1 MTRRSARH
9 AERVGDV
16 IPLRRRLTRPER
28 PASARSS
35 KLGSLRPEQL
45 GRILRDAE
53 RGEIADF
60 VDLADRMVQLD
71 GHIRANYI
79 TRLAAVGAARSEW
92 IPGRT
97 GDPERDFYAEQAA
110 QFCADRIGECDS
122 DDRAV
127 MELLDAVGIGLS
139 VQEMDYAWRDEGW
152 WTIDRFRFVHQRR
165 LRFDEDWEPRIVDF
179 GGGRTVSGGVRLS
192 RWSRKFVVHQS
203 REHATDPSCTGVL
216 RSVAW
221 LYLFKRW
228 ALQFW
233 VHGAER
239 FAWPMV
245 LGWVKRT
252 GDKAARRNL
261 LEILEEFTAE
271 HRAVLDEGDKVE
283 LIESQLKDAGTWREL
298 TNTLNAEIGKALL
311 GSVDQ
316 TEPTEIGAWKAVESR
331 KATTVDS
338 RQAMDERQL
347 AATYRRD
354 VITPLLEFNTHL
366 WNGVLPAIPTRRW
379 VIAET
384 RKNVPREA
392 LEVGAV
398 TYDELR
404 GSLGLDPWGPDRGGD
419 ERVLLGS
426 GSQVPPVEPVSQD

>member
-1 MTRRSARH
+1 LTR
-9 AERVGDV
+9 AERPTASYRSG
-16 IPLRRRLTRPER
+16 RL
-28 PASARSS
+28 S
-35 KLGSLRPEQL
+35 SLRPAQVS
-45 GRILRDAE
+45 RILRDAE

-97 GDPERDFYAEQAA
+97 GDPERDQYAEAA
-110 QFCADRIGECDS
+110 ARFCADRAAEYEG
-122 DDRAV
+122 DDRLV
-127 MELLDAVGIGLS
+127 MEMLDAVGIGIS
-139 VQEMDYAWRDEGW
+139 VHEKDYAWRDEGY

-165 LRFDEDWEPRIVDF
+165 LKFDEEWAPRIVDL
-179 GGGRTVSGGVRLS
+179 GGGRRVPGGVRLS

-228 ALQFW
+228 AMQFW
-233 VHGAER
+233 VQGAER

-245 LGWVKRT
+245 VATVKR
-252 GDKAARRNL
+252 GAGEESRRNL
-261 LEILEEFTAE
+261 LRILEDFTTE
-271 HRAVLDEGDKVE
+271 HRAVLDEGDTVQM
-283 LIESQLKDAGTWREL
+283 LESQLKDAGTWKEL
-298 TNTLNAEIGKALL
+298 TATLNAEIGKALL

-316 TEPTEIGAWKAVESR
+316 TEPSEIGAWKAVESR

-338 RQAMDERQL
+338 RQALDERQL

-354 VITPLLEFNTHL
+354 VCEPLLAYNTHL
-366 WNGVLPAIPTRRW
+366 WGGVMPPVPTRRW

-384 RKNVPREA
+384 RKSIPREA
-392 LEVGAV
+392 LEASAV
-398 TYDELR
+398 TVDELR
-404 GSLGLDPWGPDRGGD
+404 ASLGLDPWGPEMGGD
-419 ERVLLGS
+419 ARATLGDAPE
-426 GSQVPPVEPVSQD
+426 GAGDVSA